1 MASCVAH
8 LSLSVLV
15 SGGKGGFQSH
25 HVKANGLFTTKLSSS
40 ICKNFCID
48 CSEEIKLESQVFG
61 FCTRRRE

>member
-40 ICKNFCID
+40 ICKTSVLTVQKKSSWSRKF
-48 CSEEIKLESQVFG
+48 SVSARYG
-61 FCTRRRE
+61 